1 VAFNFSH
8 SALREGWDNP
18 NVFQICTLNQTTSE
32 VKKRQEVGRGVRLA
46 VDQSGDRVRDERVNV
61 LTVIANESYQQYCE
75 RLQSEIEDE
84 YGKEGLPPKPA
95 DARKRVTVQLRKEY
109 TLRPEFKG
117 LWSRIKHKT
126 RYAVKIDT
134 EKLLTDVMPELDRT
148 EIKPP
153 RVTVTK
159 AQLAVN
165 TEDTFDAIQVSA
177 DRPVL
182 YLDKRHPLPN
192 LLEIM
197 ANLMEHTT
205 PPVRLTRSTLLEV
218 YKRSQNKTA
227 AVENPHEFASVAVRI
242 IKGKILDQLVNG
254 IQYEKLNEWY
264 EMTQFEDI
272 PSWADYLVPAD
283 RSVYDHVIYDS
294 DVERDFAKDLEH
306 RDDVKLYLKL
316 PSWFTVPTPVGEYNP
331 DWAIV
336 MEPRD
341 AHGQPTGE
349 ELLYL
354 VRETKSTAD
363 MSKLHI
369 DEARK
374 IKCGEKHFIGAL
386 GVSYKVVTKANE
398 LP

>member
-1 VAFNFSH
+1 
-8 SALREGWDNP
+8 
-18 NVFQICTLNQTTSE
+18 
-32 VKKRQEVGRGVRLA
+32 
-46 VDQSGDRVRDERVNV
+46 V
-61 LTVIANESYQQYCE
+61 LTVVANESYQKYCE
-75 RLQSEIEDE
+75 GLQSEIELE

-95 DARKRVTVQLRKEY
+95 NARDRVTVKLRKEF
-109 TLRPEFKG
+109 TLKPEFKE
-117 LWSRIKHKT
+117 LWARIKHKT

-134 EKLLTDVMPELDRT
+134 EKLLSDVMPELDKS
-148 EIKPP
+148 EIRPP

-159 AQLAVN
+159 AQLSVN

-205 PPVRLTRSTLLEV
+205 PPVRLTRGTLLEV
-218 YKRSQNKTA
+218 YKRFSNKKA

-242 IKGKILDQLVNG
+242 IKEKILDQLVNG
-254 IQYEKLNEWY
+254 IQYEKVNEWF

-272 PSWADYLVPAD
+272 PSWADYLVPTEH
-283 RSVYDHVIYDS
+283 SVYDHVIYDS
-294 DVERDFAKDLEH
+294 DVERDFVNDLEH

-341 AHGQPTGE
+341 SHGDPTGE
-349 ELLYL
+349 EMLYL
-354 VRETKSTAD
+354 VRETKSTTD
-363 MSKLHI
+363 MSKLHL

-374 IKCGEKHFIGAL
+374 IKCGERHFVGAL
-386 GVSYKVVTKANE
+386 GVPYKVVTKANE
-398 LP
+398 IF